1 MVCLPSGLSAPRV
14 CTLVETISMG
24 ANEPIERRTEV
35 ILSEKNR
42 RYLILTKG
50 VSVHMLPDSARIAFL
65 GDWKNWYL
73 HAALTA

>member
-1 MVCLPSGLSAPRV
+1 MPAAWIIGSSGMSA
-14 CTLVETISMG
+14 LKIISMG

-50 VSVHMLPDSARIAFL
+50 VSVHMLPHSDANCIPRRQ
-65 GDWKNWYL
+65 KNWYP
-73 HAALTA
+73 HTALTA

>member
-1 MVCLPSGLSAPRV
+1 MLAVWIIGSSGMY
-14 CTLVETISMG
+14 TVEIISMG
-24 ANEPIERRTEV
+24 VNEPIERRTEV

-50 VSVHMLPDSARIAFL
+50 VSVHMLPDSDANCIPRWL
-65 GDWKNWYL
+65 KNWHL